1 MAKTCLWHFTC
12 KGSQAEGGRKGELN
26 RKAAVACRQAG
37 KLPAIER
44 RERWSMGNCQV
55 NEYPSISWL
64 NGRYFIV
71 LDFFVF
77 ESWVCCLPARLSPPL
92 IYELWLHIQI
102 YSKIRRLC
110 VPIDWLLIW
119 AEKKTCLRP
128 PVRHMIGLCS
138 CCAQKSWVYLC
149 LVRTERIRNLV
160 YESKSEGSRSKNQK
174 KRKRIRKHVW
184 LGMSHTCSICG
195 INQL

>member
-12 KGSQAEGGRKGELN
+12 KGSRLREGGGKGRE
-26 RKAAVACRQAG
+26 RTKQKGGCVGQTT
-37 KLPAIER
+37 KLPPIER

-55 NEYPSISWL
+55 NEYPSIIWL

-71 LDFFVF
+71 LDFSL
-77 ESWVCCLPARLSPPL
+77 SWVCCLPATRLSPPPL

-138 CCAQKSWVYLC
+138 CCAQSWGFLR

-160 YESKSEGSRSKNQK
+160 YESKVKTRGTK
-174 KRKRIRKHVW
+174 
-184 LGMSHTCSICG
+184 
-195 INQL
+195 